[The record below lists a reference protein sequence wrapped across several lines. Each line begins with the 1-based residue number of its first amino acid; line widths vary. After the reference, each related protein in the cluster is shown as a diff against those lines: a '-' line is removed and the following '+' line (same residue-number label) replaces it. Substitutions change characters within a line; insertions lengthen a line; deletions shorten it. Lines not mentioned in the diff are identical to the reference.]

1 VVDAIEDL
9 GFDSLWLSEVLTGAP
24 VDPMVGLAWSAARR
38 PRLKLGTTMLL
49 PGHNVVRL
57 AKQLATLDCLS
68 DGRLLITF
76 VPGLTQQPES
86 GAIGVARSRRGAVI
100 EEMVPILRALWAGE
114 TVSHHGD
121 AGDFDDVTVTPRP
134 RQQPLEL
141 WLGGMARA
149 SLERCGRLADGWLP
163 SLCTPTE
170 AAEGKRVI
178 DEAAAGAGRTISA
191 EHFGV
196 SIGYS
201 LAPLAPQVAAG
212 IEARSRGHSADELV
226 PIDVGGLRARLER
239 FLEVGFSKF
248 VVRPLAPPRSW
259 RAELEELATAIGD
272 LQT

>member
-1 VVDAIEDL
+1 
-9 GFDSLWLSEVLTGAP
+9 
-24 VDPMVGLAWSAARR
+24 
-38 PRLKLGTTMLL
+38 
-49 PGHNVVRL
+49 
-57 AKQLATLDCLS
+57 
-68 DGRLLITF
+68 
-76 VPGLTQQPES
+76 
-86 GAIGVARSRRGAVI
+86 
-100 EEMVPILRALWAGE
+100 MVPILRALWAGE